1 VKNKLLIF
9 IISYKAKYRVGNVY
23 KKIPFKKLKK
33 FKTKVLFSDD
43 ASRDSTCDYIKKIN
57 NKNVIKNFNA
67 KNLGYGG
74 NIKKCLNYSKKN
86 KFHYA
91 VMLHGDGQYNPKYL
105 PAMLNELL
113 LESVSAVT
121 GSRMLNKKNALKGKM
136 PIYKFLGNII
146 LTFLTNLIT
155 SKNFTDC
162 HSGFWAYKINIFNKI
177 KLNKITNGFNFDQ
190 QIRLQCVKNEFK
202 INEIP
207 IQTFY
212 GTERSS
218 AHFVYAIRYFFELLK
233 FLFPSKF

>member
-1 VKNKLLIF
+1 
-9 IISYKAKYRVGNVY
+9 
-23 KKIPFKKLKK
+23 
-33 FKTKVLFSDD
+33 
-43 ASRDSTCDYIKKIN
+43 
-57 NKNVIKNFNA
+57 
-67 KNLGYGG
+67 
-74 NIKKCLNYSKKN
+74 
-86 KFHYA
+86 
-91 VMLHGDGQYNPKYL
+91 
-105 PAMLNELL
+105 MLNELL
-113 LESVSAVT
+113 LENVSAVT
-121 GSRMLNKKNALKGKM
+121 GSRMLKKKNALKGKM

-162 HSGFWAYKINIFNKI
+162 HSGFWAYKMNIFNKI